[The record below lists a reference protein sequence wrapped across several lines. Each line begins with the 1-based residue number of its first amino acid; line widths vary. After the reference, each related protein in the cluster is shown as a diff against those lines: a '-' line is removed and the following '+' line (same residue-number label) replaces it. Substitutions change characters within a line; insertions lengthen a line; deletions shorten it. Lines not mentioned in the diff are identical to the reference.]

1 MFQREFVF
9 RGKHALYVTNLVEIA
24 GLIQRNLDVLIIAP
38 IIGLLYGKTGALDKS
53 SNNTKKIFTEQLL
66 KEKDLLEFI
75 YKLIILSDTT
85 KGWSAQDKIFRA
97 FRIDEEADNL
107 SEKDK
112 QMIAEN
118 RQLFESYLL
127 GGIEYLHEKLYGNG
141 TYDKDEMLNKLYE
154 FIKKFY
160 EDLQTEEYKLGDIIN
175 ESIIG

>member
-9 RGKHALYVTNLVEIA
+9 RGKHALYVKDLVETA
-24 GLIQRNLDVLIIAP
+24 ELIHRNLDILIIAP
-38 IIGLLYGKTGALDKS
+38 IIGLLNGKTGELDKS
-53 SNNTKKIFTEQLL
+53 SNNTTKIFTQQLL

-75 YKLIILSDTT
+75 YKLIILTDTSQ
-85 KGWSAQDKIFRA
+85 GWSSKDKIFRA

-127 GGIEYLHEKLYGNG
+127 GGIEYLHEKLYSNG
-141 TYDKDEMLNKLYE
+141 TYAKDEMINRLYE
-154 FIKKFY
+154 FVKKFY
-160 EDLQTEEYKLGDIIN
+160 EDLQIN
-175 ESIIG
+175 EHNLQDILESI